1 LNMTP
6 MVRNNWVINVH
17 GKKTW
22 KEIFNTDDKK
32 YYGTGDVFNPEVKV
46 ELLDKK
52 DDKYRIHIHLPALG
66 GIVLK

>member
-1 LNMTP
+1 
-6 MVRNNWVINVH
+6 VIEVN
-17 GKKTW
+17 GKKAW

-32 YYGTGDVFNPEVKV
+32 YYGTGEVFNAKIRV

-52 DDKYRIHIHLPALG
+52 EHKYNIHIHLPALG